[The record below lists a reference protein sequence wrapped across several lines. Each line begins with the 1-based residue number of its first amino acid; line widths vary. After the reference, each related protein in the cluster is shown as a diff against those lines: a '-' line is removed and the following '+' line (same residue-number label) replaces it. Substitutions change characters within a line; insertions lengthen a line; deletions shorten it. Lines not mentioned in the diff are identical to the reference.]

1 MSGHSTTLLFA
12 LTLYF
17 TSPKKSQRGFGVY
30 LQTQHKTGKCGIS
43 LFSMKISAIWEI
55 KNLEIKKNKINILL
69 TKVLSVH
76 WITLWLVENVT
87 KYSILTINTNFCKTV
102 KLLYKKTL
110 PRSHSS
116 PPSQHQMQKKKKKN
130 LSQTETGFFF
140 PQCNMASSVMHTNI
154 IKYKY
159 GP

>member
-55 KNLEIKKNKINILL
+55 KNLEIKKNKKHFTYKSLICALDYSLACWERN
-69 TKVLSVH
+69 KVLH
-76 WITLWLVENVT
+76 INN
-87 KYSILTINTNFCKTV
+87 KY
-102 KLLYKKTL
+102 KLLQNSQITVQKNTPTL
-110 PRSHSS
+110 PLFSTQST
-116 PPSQHQMQKKKKKN
+116 PNAKKKKKKSSVK
-130 LSQTETGFFF
+130 LKLDFFF

-154 IKYKY
+154 KYKY